1 VKLGTHIITNEKA
14 AIKILDKA
22 MIKDSSDIDR
32 VNREIKIMKL
42 LRHPNVVQL
51 FDVKYYIFLN
61 FDRSSRIANTC
72 I

>member
-1 VKLGTHIITNEKA
+1 MKLGTHIITNEKA

-51 FDVKYYIFLN
+51 FDVKYFLFID
-61 FDRSSRIANTC
+61 FDRSLRTVNTY